1 MFQKPRCQ
9 KHAKVQ
15 RQVKFWKIF
24 ILCAMEKG
32 KKNLEENNNSSMKK
46 QAKSGTGK
54 QAVQLTEKEIQ
65 VA

>member
-15 RQVKFWKIF
+15 RQVKFCKIF
-24 ILCAMEKG
+24 ILCAIEKG
-32 KKNLEENNNSSMKK
+32 KKNLEKNNSSMKK
-46 QAKSGTGK
+46 QAKSETGK